1 MDQYKKRET
10 KEAANSIASSVAMTE
25 PHTRE
30 NIVSESFRQFI
41 DRSYHKVSI
50 DSICLELGI
59 SKGAVFHY
67 FNSKYDLACESLLQ
81 GFNKLWSPHLKQ
93 IIEKGTPQEKLI
105 QFIRSS
111 VQMFMEH
118 PTIRRLSYEV
128 YEEGT
133 NRKRQCNEWLNSYK
147 DHMNLAAR
155 LYEDC
160 GVSNPLGKARILIAS
175 LEGISFLFISDDSD
189 VQLDAESVS
198 RDLVELFV
206 P

>member
-1 MDQYKKRET
+1 MPRKRET
-10 KEAANSIASSVAMTE
+10 NEAAYDVGGLVKMTE
-25 PHTRE
+25 PDTKE

-50 DSICLELGI
+50 DSICAELGI

-93 IIEKGTPQEKLI
+93 IISKGTPQEKLT

-111 VQMFMEH
+111 IQMFMEH
-118 PTIRRLSYEV
+118 PTLRRLSYEV
-128 YEEGT
+128 YEEGS
-133 NRKRQCNEWLNSYK
+133 NRKDQCTEWLKSYR
-147 DHMNLAAR
+147 DHMRLASR
-155 LYEDC
+155 LYEEC
-160 GVSNPLGKARILIAS
+160 GVSNPEGRARVLIAA
-175 LEGISFLFISDDSD
+175 LEGFSFLFISDESEKR
-189 VQLDAESVS
+189 LDAETVS
-198 RDLVELFV
+198 KDLVEIFV

>member
-1 MDQYKKRET
+1 VIKTKRET
-10 KEAANSIASSVAMTE
+10 NEGRNNVGSLVAMTE
-25 PHTRE
+25 PDTKE
-30 NIVSESFRQFI
+30 NIVNESFRQFI

-50 DSICLELGI
+50 DNICSELGI

-93 IIEKGTPQEKLI
+93 IISKGTPQDKLI

-118 PTIRRLSYEV
+118 PTLRRLSYEV
-128 YEEGT
+128 YEEGAY
-133 NRKRQCNEWLNSYK
+133 RKDRCNEWLKSYK
-147 DHMNLAAR
+147 DHMHLATRLYKECGVRNPEGRAR
-155 LYEDC
+155 L
-160 GVSNPLGKARILIAS
+160 LIAS
-175 LEGISFLFISDDSD
+175 LEGLSFLFLSDESD
-189 VQLDAESVS
+189 IRLDAETASS
-198 RDLVELFV
+198 DLVEIFV